1 MKRLI
6 LGLFLICLV
15 IFVNM
20 EKDNIYYYY
29 QIYKLKDNYHE
40 VYKNDYTNKYK
51 FNYVDSN
58 NEMEL
63 KDKNDIKNSIYSLL
77 NNGNN
82 KIKRYCSKDYKDCNK
97 DIKEI
102 ANDSDLLSYINSF
115 VHPYNSFS
123 NIVFNYDG
131 DLELEI
137 INNKTYSNEEIN
149 LINNYVDKTLNE
161 IINNDMTIN
170 DKVKKIHDFIIE
182 NSKYDNLK
190 SKNIKDTTYKSNTA
204 YGVLFQGYGI
214 CSGYA
219 DTLSIFLYKLGI
231 PNYKISNDN
240 HIWNLVLIDN
250 VWYHIDL
257 TWDDPVYSNADIN
270 LIEYDYFLIT
280 SDKLSELD
288 DKEHSFDMNIYKE
301 ASY

>member
-6 LGLFLICLV
+6 LGAFLICLV
-15 IFVNM
+15 IFINM

-29 QIYKLKDNYHE
+29 QVYKLKDKYHE
-40 VYKNDYTNKYK
+40 SLNNDYSNKYE
-51 FNYVDSN
+51 FNYVSEN
-58 NEMEL
+58 NDMEL
-63 KDKNDIKNSIYSLL
+63 KNKEDIKNSIYSLL
-77 NNGNN
+77 NNGND
-82 KIKRYCSKDYKDCNK
+82 KIKRYCSNTYHKCNE
-97 DIKEI
+97 DIKDI
-102 ANDSDLLSYINSF
+102 ANDADLLSYINSF

-131 DLELEI
+131 DLELEVT
-137 INNKTYSNEEIN
+137 NNKTYSDEEI
-149 LINNYVDKTLNE
+149 K
-161 IINNDMTIN
+161 IINEKVDNIISNIITEDMSVE
-170 DKVKKIHDFIIE
+170 DKVKKIHDYIIE
-182 NSKYDNLK
+182 NTKYDSLK
-190 SKNIKDTTYKSNTA
+190 TKNIKDTTYKSNTS

-231 PNYKISNDN
+231 PNYKISNDS

-257 TWDDPVYSNADIN
+257 TWDDPIYSNIDLD

-280 SDKLSELD
+280 TNELIKLND
-288 DKEHSFDMNIYKE
+288 NEHSFDFNIYIE
-301 ASY
+301 AR